1 MILTPT
7 SGNIDNYIKLVE
19 QLEYSFIINKRFHC
33 ENMERNSRDKE
44 LLYAKQE
51 DEYMKL
57 LSYISGIMCEYNL
70 DKDITKLIK
79 WCDYN
84 KIEGI

>member
-1 MILTPT
+1 
-7 SGNIDNYIKLVE
+7 
-19 QLEYSFIINKRFHC
+19 
-33 ENMERNSRDKE
+33 MERNSRDKE